1 MVITER
7 RSPPTPLGTLTA
19 DDAPARLS
27 LKPSGPTGPSPG
39 PSSGLVDGAWW
50 PRSRDLNRELP
61 ALCDRLDAPWGRITR
76 VTVNPTHWP
85 VIPHR
90 VPVHG
95 HTVNV
100 GWFLDEQDAHQ
111 LMLRSYRVGRWDL
124 LIIPPETDADGAARL
139 MAAACD
145 PQDRRAGSALMAAEA
160 AGQLTAAT
168 GAGLR
173 TGTGTE
179 AWESEGGS
187 TPGEARSIPGR
198 TAMTY
203 GQ

>member
-1 MVITER
+1 MMVLTER
-7 RSPPTPLGTLTA
+7 RPPPTLLGTPAA
-19 DDAPARLS
+19 DEPPARLS
-27 LKPSGPTGPSPG
+27 LKPSG

-61 ALCDRLDAPWGRITR
+61 ALCDQLDAPWGRITR

-100 GWFLDEQDAHQ
+100 GWFRDEQDTHQ
-111 LMLRSYRVGRWDL
+111 LMLRSYRAGRWDL
-124 LIIPPETDADGAARL
+124 LIVPPDTEAGAAARL
-139 MAAACD
+139 MAVACD
-145 PQDRRAGSALMAAEA
+145 PQDRRTGSALLAAEA
-160 AGQLTAAT
+160 AGQLAAAT
-168 GAGLR
+168 GAGR
-173 TGTGTE
+173 IGTGFGTDSGSGSGAE

-187 TPGEARSIPGR
+187 TPGR

>member
-7 RSPPTPLGTLTA
+7 RPPPDPLATLPA

-27 LKPSGPTGPSPG
+27 LKQPG
-39 PSSGLVDGAWW
+39 PQSGLIDGAWW

-61 ALCDRLDAPWGRITR
+61 KLCDRLDLPWGRITR

-85 VIPHR
+85 VIPHK

-100 GWFLDEQDAHQ
+100 GWFRDEQDAHQ

-124 LIIPPETDADGAARL
+124 LIVPPETDAEAAGRL

-145 PQDRRAGSALMAAEA
+145 PQDRRTGSALMAAEA
-160 AGQLTAAT
+160 AGQLAAAPT
-168 GAGLR
+168 VAGPR
-173 TGTGTE
+173 TGTEDT
-179 AWESEGGS
+179 WEWEGGS
-187 TPGEARSIPGR
+187 TSGR